1 MSHINTHVLLTRTHA
16 RSRTHTHTQTGE
28 VYAADTTPST
38 AEPAA
43 STAEVPQAQPN
54 TPIKLEL

>member
-16 RSRTHTHTQTGE
+16 RSRTHTQTGE
-28 VYAADTTPST
+28 VYAADTTPTT